1 VTFLLLAIGLSG
13 VLCSITLI
21 ALIRR
26 SLLRWV
32 GGISEWAW
40 ACGFLILGSILFGEG
55 ETRSVGLV
63 RLAANISMFAALFL
77 MYASLCKFAGLAVG
91 YRWLATLIGAATLCL
106 AWLIATDASYPSRA
120 FCVMLTQSILFGA
133 SAKVLF
139 QIRDGAIAG
148 YAMRIL
154 FCALAAISIA
164 RLFAIGFGYEQS
176 DIMQASSV
184 YQRAY
189 LFASAS
195 CLVGLVLSYMLFVA
209 ARLRQMIQRV
219 AAVGIF
225 DRVGDAEKSQIERD
239 LQNAVAKS
247 ELMLHFQP
255 RICLR
260 THRIAGVEALL
271 RWNHPSRG
279 TLLPSQFV
287 HIGEETP
294 AIVAIGEWVVNE
306 AANALQRLQA
316 GGHAGLIMSIN
327 VSAKQLGGV
336 SLPTQIARLLKRA
349 GYGANQI
356 ELELTESSF
365 VHNRD
370 DALRV
375 LSELKGM
382 GVRLAV
388 DDFGTGYSSLAYI
401 KHWPIDCVKIDRSF
415 VSDLPHDPGDVAIT
429 RAITAMGHA
438 LGLHVVAEGVE
449 KPEQLEFLREIG
461 CDEYQGYLVSK
472 PLPEAELVEFL
483 DAWPSR
489 ESESSPMMR
498 QHTLASA

>member
-1 VTFLLLAIGLSG
+1 MTFLLLAIGLSG
-13 VLCSITLI
+13 VLCSIILI

-40 ACGFLILGSILFGEG
+40 ACGLLIVGSVLFGEG
-55 ETRSVGLV
+55 ETRSVGLM
-63 RLAANISMFAALFL
+63 RLAANVSMFAALFL
-77 MYASLCKFAGLAVG
+77 MYASVSKFAGLAVA
-91 YRWLATLIGAATLCL
+91 YRALSVLIVTATLCL
-106 AWLIATDASYPSRA
+106 AWLIATDDSYPARA
-120 FCVMLTQSILFGA
+120 FCVMLTQSILYAA
-133 SAKVLF
+133 SASVLF
-139 QIRDGAIAG
+139 RIRDGGAAG

-154 FCALAAISIA
+154 FCALAVISIT
-164 RLFAIGFGYEQS
+164 RLVAIGFGYEQS
-176 DIMQASSV
+176 DILQAAST
-184 YQRAY
+184 YQRTY
-189 LFASAS
+189 LLASAS
-195 CLVGLVLSYMLFVA
+195 CIVALVLSYMLFVA
-209 ARLRQMIQRV
+209 TRLRQMLQRV

-225 DRVGDAEKSQIERD
+225 DSVGDAEKGQIERD
-239 LQNAVAKS
+239 LHNAVAKS

-255 RICLR
+255 RVCLR
-260 THRIAGVEALL
+260 THKIAGVEALL

-279 TLLPSQFV
+279 TLLPAQFV

-294 AIVAIGEWVVNE
+294 AIVGIGEWVVNE
-306 AANALQRLQA
+306 AVNVLQRLQV
-316 GGHAGLIMSIN
+316 GGHAVLVMSIN
-327 VSAKQLGGV
+327 VSAKQLGGA
-336 SLPTQIARLLKRA
+336 SLPAQIARLLQRA

-375 LSELKGM
+375 LSELKSM

-449 KPEQLEFLREIG
+449 TPDQLNFLRDIG

-472 PLPEAELVEFL
+472 PVPELELVEL
-483 DAWPSR
+483 LNRWTPRAEATPTTSHDA
-489 ESESSPMMR
+489 
-498 QHTLASA
+498 LADA